1 MSQSNLKVLEFA
13 LDRIVLYSNY
23 EIQNNVPL
31 LSNEKLVPCKY
42 TKTCPSYNVCNR
54 IQLVVLLA

>member
-31 LSNEKLVPCKY
+31 LSNEKLVPCKC
-42 TKTCPSYNVCNR
+42 TKIYPSYNAGNR
-54 IQLVVLLA
+54 IHQVVLLA